1 MDLGLNG
8 KTALITGS
16 TQGIGRAIAETFA
29 REGAKVIING
39 RDAERTMAV
48 ASALGGVGIVADVAT
63 EEGCNA
69 MLSRLS
75 SANEV
80 DILINNA
87 GYFDVKPLEDL
98 SDQDWLDMFQLN
110 VMSGVRLTKALGMFD
125 LSSR

>member
-48 ASALGGVGIVADVAT
+48 ARALGGVGIVADVAPNKCSSSKAVAPNNWARKIFRSNVQ
-63 EEGCNA
+63 GFGLGGLHDRYCSK
-69 MLSRLS
+69 LYFGHSRGS
-75 SANEV
+75 SSVGRARR
-80 DILINNA
+80 
-87 GYFDVKPLEDL
+87 
-98 SDQDWLDMFQLN
+98 SQ
-110 VMSGVRLTKALGMFD
+110 
-125 LSSR
+125 